1 MSSETTIR
9 YKMSGSQ
16 VIGDESSAVY
26 LQVLT
31 IIIDYWQGLTRLPQ
45 APEV

>member
-16 VIGDESSAVY
+16 VIGDEGQGSLSPG
-26 LQVLT
+26 
-31 IIIDYWQGLTRLPQ
+31 YWQLLLIIGKD
-45 APEV
+45 